1 MVRLIWSYK
10 ALEDIKEIFEYISR
24 DSEFYARNV
33 VKEIR
38 KKVKSIKLFPRRGR
52 VIPEINDKNYRE
64 IFQWNYRIMY
74 KIESQ
79 NIYILSIFHGAR
91 DFDNK
96 ML

>member
-1 MVRLIWSYK
+1 MVCIIWTEK
-10 ALEDIKEIFEYISR
+10 ALEDINGIFEYISR

-38 KKVKSIKLFPRRGR
+38 KKVKSIKLFPKRGR
-52 VIPEINDKNYRE
+52 IIPEINDCNYRE
-64 IFQWNYRIMY
+64 IFQWKYRIMY
-74 KIESQ
+74 KMEDQ

-96 ML
+96 IL